1 LTNITEERTIQFP
14 DGDATLL
21 STNNASSL
29 SGITF
34 GGQLAADSFGGRL
47 RLQTHFQSGW

>member
-1 LTNITEERTIQFP
+1 MSNITQPRTIQFP

-21 STNNASSL
+21 STDNASSL

-34 GGQLAADSFGGRL
+34 GGQLASDSFGGRL
-47 RLQTHFQSGW
+47 RLQTHFLSGW